1 MTYVEQKMDIRNAP
15 DDTDTAVA
23 HCIAAD
29 LNWGSGVAPIINREM
44 FDAEKYCRYKC
55 STNPDGVENELRV
68 GEILA
73 VKGAGM
79 KRKNVLVNL
88 ITKYRSFYKPTYETL
103 TESLNSLRSYMEMNG
118 LTSLYMPKIGCGID
132 MLKWS
137 VVSQIIKGVFASTNI
152 KITIAVRD

>member
-1 MTYVEQKMDIRNAP
+1 MNYTEQKMDIRNAP
-15 DDTDTAVA
+15 NDGDTVIA

-44 FDAEKYCRYKC
+44 FDVENYCRYKC
-55 STNPDGVENELRV
+55 STNPDGVQKELRV

-73 VKGAGM
+73 VKEST

-88 ITKYRSFYKPTYETL
+88 ITKLRSQYKPTYEHL
-103 TESLNSLRSYMEMNG
+103 TESLNTLRNYMELNG
-118 LTSLYMPKIGCGID
+118 LTNLYMPKIGCGID
-132 MLKWS
+132 MLHWS
-137 VVSQIIKGVFASTNI
+137 VVSPIIKGVFASTNV